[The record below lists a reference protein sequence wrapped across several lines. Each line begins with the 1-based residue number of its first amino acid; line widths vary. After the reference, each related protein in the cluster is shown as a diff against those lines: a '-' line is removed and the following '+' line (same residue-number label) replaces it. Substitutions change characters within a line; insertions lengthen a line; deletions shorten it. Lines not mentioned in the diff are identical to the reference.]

1 MGKEYFCAY
10 HSYLAAMEQ
19 LNNEERGRLFTA
31 LLSYS
36 QTGEVPQLDGN
47 ERFVFP
53 AMRDQMDRDSK
64 KYQEKCE
71 KNRKNI
77 EQRYTTENDR
87 IQSNTKPTKEK
98 TKAKAKEKEKEKTK
112 ENIKGVPGGNPRAD
126 EPPQKAKRFTPPTV
140 EDIGAYCRERRNGV
154 DPQRFFDFYAAKG
167 WMVGKNRMKDWK
179 AAVRTWERR
188 DGMTAA
194 PGGAGGENEYA
205 EIGYNS
211 AHVF

>member
-98 TKAKAKEKEKEKTK
+98 EKTKAKEKEKTKTK
-112 ENIKGVPGGNPRAD
+112 ENIKGVPGG
-126 EPPQKAKRFTPPTV
+126 EPPGGRAASKGEAVHAAHRGRDRRILPGTAQRSRPSTV
-140 EDIGAYCRERRNGV
+140 L
-154 DPQRFFDFYAAKG
+154 
-167 WMVGKNRMKDWK
+167 
-179 AAVRTWERR
+179 
-188 DGMTAA
+188 
-194 PGGAGGENEYA
+194 
-205 EIGYNS
+205 
-211 AHVF
+211 

>member
-36 QTGEVPQLDGN
+36 QTGKAPQLDGN

-98 TKAKAKEKEKEKTK
+98 TKTK
-112 ENIKGVPGGNPRAD
+112 ENIKGVPGG
-126 EPPQKAKRFTPPTV
+126 TPGRTS
-140 EDIGAYCRERRNGV
+140 RRC
-154 DPQRFFDFYAAKG
+154 
-167 WMVGKNRMKDWK
+167 
-179 AAVRTWERR
+179 
-188 DGMTAA
+188 
-194 PGGAGGENEYA
+194 
-205 EIGYNS
+205 I
-211 AHVF
+211 

>member
-1 MGKEYFCAY
+1 MAKEYFCTY
-10 HSYLAAMEQ
+10 HSCLAAMEQ

-64 KYQEKCE
+64 KYQEKCK

-77 EQRYTTENDR
+77 EQRYTTENDH

-98 TKAKAKEKEKEKTK
+98 TKAKEKTK
-112 ENIKGVPGGNPRAD
+112 ENIKGVPGGNPKGVPGGNPRAD

-140 EDIGAYCRERRNGV
+140 EEIGAYCRERRNGV

-179 AAVRTWERR
+179 AAVRTWENQERKRR
-188 DGMTAA
+188 QSNDTL
-194 PGGAGGENEYA
+194 PY
-205 EIGYNS
+205 
-211 AHVF
+211 V